1 MTALTFPL
9 ALDTFFASLMV
20 SEITFDAPPQME
32 LSQTGGGEQLGAE
45 IGPQLW
51 TGTVRLGILTRI
63 DLSMPDVLLDLLR
76 RPGASFLACDS
87 RRPAPLADPVGATLG
102 ATVPTIATLPPDP
115 REISLTGLPAA
126 YVLSRGDYLG
136 WSYSG
141 GRRALH
147 RVVDVTVTASGGG
160 VSPVFE
166 ITPPIRPG
174 VTTGTAVTLVRAACK
189 AKIKPGSVS
198 KGTTRKTITEGV
210 SFDFVQTL
218 R

>member
-1 MTALTFPL
+1 MTVLTFPL

-51 TGTVRLGILTRI
+51 TGTVRLGILTRME
-63 DLSMPDVLLDLLR
+63 LSMPDVLLDLLR
-76 RPGASFLACDS
+76 RPGASFLAFDT
-87 RRPAPLADPVGATLG
+87 RRPAPLADPVGAILG
-102 ATVPTIATLPPDP
+102 ATVPTIATLPSDP
-115 REISLTGLPAA
+115 REISLTGLPAG

-136 WSYSG
+136 WSYDS

-147 RVVDVTVTASGGG
+147 RVVDVTVTASGAGL
-160 VSPVFE
+160 SPVFE

-174 VTTGTAVTLVRAACK
+174 VTTGTGVTLVRAACK
-189 AKIKPGSVS
+189 AKIKPGSVT
-198 KGTTRKTITEGV
+198 KGSSRKTITEGL